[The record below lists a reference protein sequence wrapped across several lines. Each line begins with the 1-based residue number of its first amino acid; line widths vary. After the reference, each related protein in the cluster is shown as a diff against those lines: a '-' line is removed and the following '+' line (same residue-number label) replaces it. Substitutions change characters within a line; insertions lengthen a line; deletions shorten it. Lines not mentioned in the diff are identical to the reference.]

1 VRALKNSIG
10 ATDGQIVWIG
20 GDARGA
26 VTLHVLG
33 ARTAPKAWVRLSP
46 DQARR
51 LAEALLAEASREEA
65 GASKR
70 SSATVVPELDH
81 GPGSDVAVHASV
93 AAAATATTTPR
104 ASERAVHVRTATEP
118 PGPTTG
124 TWPPPPG

>member
-1 VRALKNSIG
+1 VRALKNSVG

-65 GASKR
+65 GAMKR
-70 SSATVVPELDH
+70 SAGTVVLELDH
-81 GPGSDVAVHASV
+81 GPGSDVAVHASA
-93 AAAATATTTPR
+93 AAAATATATPR
-104 ASERAVHVRTATEP
+104 ASKCAVRTATEP
-118 PGPTTG
+118 LGPTTG
-124 TWPPPPG
+124 TRPPPPG